1 MTIGKNGMKK
11 NIKQNNKITK
21 ETKTNNIIKM
31 LFLALCFVGG
41 VNKAG
46 AEDVNV
52 STATEFGT
60 AYTNAIKS
68 DAADETTII
77 LAAGTYD
84 ASETGLRW
92 TQMEIPYKSV
102 IVKAADGADVTLKI
116 KVRSAEADRNGS
128 LTFDGIKLLSTD
140 ANGFID
146 LGKNSADMGDIIFKN
161 CEITATT
168 DNPLNRCLIT
178 GGSNTAD
185 AYGSINSIQFDNCTI
200 HDLGTSYNL
209 IYTTKI
215 VKSVSVTNS
224 TLYNYGGESLFFA
237 RTASTDL
244 AFSFTFTNN
253 TVYRWA
259 KVDNRRAFASV
270 GGNYS
275 SSSIYTFK
283 DNIIDGF
290 KNDGTN
296 DYVENSTISNDNF
309 VLVQSNNGGT
319 INILNN
325 ILLGFKNG
333 GEGNNKNNVVWATG
347 GPVITNTN
355 YWPWDATFSDAFGFT
370 AIPFTDAANG
380 DFTIEMK
387 SYPAFATASTVG
399 GPLGAPSTWKYTLT
413 IGSALAATLV
423 LPFETKIP
431 TGITAYTLNYTSGAA
446 NVTTTEITTGV
457 LPAHTPVL
465 INATAE
471 GNYTF
476 VSTGKAETG
485 TGTPTFGALHGAYD
499 MANVPTD
506 GTAYILQNQASGVG
520 FYKVTESSTKSIN
533 PYRAYLVAD
542 KGSGAREFIG
552 IGGTTAIET
561 ITPSPNTQSL
571 PLRGE
576 SEGAFNLAG
585 QRVGKDYKGIV
596 IVNGKKMINK

>member
-1 MTIGKNGMKK
+1 MKQK
-11 NIKQNNKITK
+11 FLSKI
-21 ETKTNNIIKM
+21 
-31 LFLALCFVGG
+31 LLVALALVGG
-41 VNKAG
+41 ASEAWGDV
-46 AEDVNV
+46 VNV

-102 IVKAADGADVTLKI
+102 IVKAADGAVVTLKI

-146 LGKNSADMGDIIFKN
+146 LGSNSANMGDIIFKN

-168 DNPLNRCLIT
+168 DNPLDRCLIT

-200 HDLGTSYNL
+200 HDLGTGYNL

-215 VKSVSVTNS
+215 VKAVSVTNS

-259 KVDNRRAFASV
+259 KVNSRRAFALV
-270 GGNYS
+270 DDKYS
-275 SSSIYTFK
+275 SSSTYTFK

-309 VLVQSNNGGT
+309 VLVQSKNGGT

-333 GEGNNKNNVVWATG
+333 DGSNKNNVVWATG
-347 GPVITNTN
+347 SPVITNTN
-355 YWPWDATFSDAFGFT
+355 YWPWDGTLNDTFGFST
-370 AIPFTDAANG
+370 IPFANAANG
-380 DFTIEMK
+380 DFTLDVTN
-387 SYPAFATASTVG
+387 YPKLATASTVG
-399 GPLGAPSTWKYTLT
+399 SLIGAPKWGKYTLT
-413 IGSALAATLV
+413 VGSALAATLV
-423 LPFETKIP
+423 LPFETTIP
-431 TGITAYTLNYTSGAA
+431 DGISAYKLTYSSGTTVSATS
-446 NVTTTEITTGV
+446 VEKK
-457 LPAHTPVL
+457 LPANTPVL
-465 INATAE
+465 IQSENAKTYPFLA
-471 GNYTF
+471 
-476 VSTGKAETG
+476 TGKNLPITAIAQPES
-485 TGTPTFGALHGAYD
+485 GALK
-499 MANVPTD
+499 
-506 GTAYILQNQASGVG
+506 GTFSTYSADQGYVLQKQGDNLG
-520 FYKVTESSTKSIN
+520 FYQFISARNIKA
-533 PYRAYLVAD
+533 YRAYLNVDPSAVSAPGLSID
-542 KGSGAREFIG
+542 FDNV
-552 IGGTTAIET
+552 TAIERVT
-561 ITPSPNTQSL
+561 EQDSRMNGGIY
-571 PLRGE
+571 
-576 SEGAFNLAG
+576 NLQG
-585 QRVGKDYKGIV
+585 QRVVNPRKGIYV
-596 IVNGKKMINK
+596 INGKKHVIK

>member
-1 MTIGKNGMKK
+1 MKK
-11 NIKQNNKITK
+11 QLFIKT
-21 ETKTNNIIKM
+21 TV
-31 LFLALCFVGG
+31 LLLAALAGG
-41 VNKAG
+41 VAT
-46 AEDVNV
+46 AQADEVNV
-52 STATEFGT
+52 STSSEFGT

-77 LAAGTYD
+77 MAEGTYD

-146 LGKNSADMGDIIFKN
+146 LGSNSANMGDIIFKN

-185 AYGSINSIQFDNCTI
+185 AYGTINSIQFDNCTI
-200 HDLGTSYNL
+200 HDLGTGYNF

-215 VKSVSVTNS
+215 VKAVSVTNS
-224 TLYNYGGESLFFA
+224 TLYNYGGESFFYA

-259 KVDNRRAFASV
+259 KVNYRRAFASV

-296 DYVENSTISNDNF
+296 DYVENSTVSNDNF
-309 VLVQSNNGGT
+309 VLVQSNKGGT

-333 GEGNNKNNVVWATG
+333 DGSNKNNVVWATG

-370 AIPFTDAANG
+370 VIPFTDAANG
-380 DFTIEMK
+380 DFTINLNN
-387 SYPAFATASTVG
+387 YPAFATASTVG
-399 GPLGAPSTWKYTLT
+399 TPLGAPSTWKYTWNSGT
-413 IGSALAATLV
+413 AKAGTLI
-423 LPFETKIP
+423 LPYEANIP
-431 TGITAYTLNYTSGAA
+431 EGVTAYTLTYTSGDAA
-446 NVTTTEITTGV
+446 TATKITTGV
-457 LPAHTPVL
+457 LPANTPVL
-465 INATAE
+465 LNAETE
-471 GNYTF
+471 SNPYVFT
-476 VSTGKAETG
+476 STGTVPNAA
-485 TGTPTFGALHGAYD
+485 PADLAYGALTGVYQLTS
-499 MANVPTD
+499 VPTD
-506 GTAYILQNQASGVG
+506 SYVLQNHHGVVA
-520 FYKVTESSTKSIN
+520 FYKVAPSNPQQVN
-533 PYRAYLVAD
+533 PYRAYLSAQSTEARILIDFGETTGVSEVRSLKAD
-542 KGSGAREFIG
+542 V
-552 IGGTTAIET
+552 
-561 ITPSPNTQSL
+561 
-571 PLRGE
+571 RGE
-576 SEGAFNLAG
+576 YYDLQGRKIVNSKWSNG
-585 QRVGKDYKGIV
+585 QMPKGLY
-596 IVNGKKMINK
+596 IVNGKKHIVK